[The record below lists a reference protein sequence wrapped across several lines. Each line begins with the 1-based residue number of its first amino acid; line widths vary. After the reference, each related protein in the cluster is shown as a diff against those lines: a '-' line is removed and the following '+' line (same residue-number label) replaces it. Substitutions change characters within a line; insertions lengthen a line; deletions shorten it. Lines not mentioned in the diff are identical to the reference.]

1 MHILRWLLFPIT
13 LVYSFIIWT
22 RNVLYDLG
30 VLSSRSFNVPTIVIG
45 NLIIGGSGKS
55 PLTQKLIAHFKD
67 HYQLATL
74 SRGYG
79 RKTKGFR
86 LVHLDDPASQSGDE
100 PLQFKKNHPEITIAV
115 DEQRARGIDILSKD
129 HNLILLDDAFQHRK
143 VKARCHL
150 LLFDY
155 ASIIEPLILL
165 PTGNLRDTMNQTKR
179 ADIVLIT
186 KCPPIISPTSRKI
199 IEDTIRKHNPSCSL
213 YYSRFQYLP
222 LVDLRSGTRLPL
234 EKLASPF
241 ILLTGIANPRPLTTY
256 LEQKNRVFQHLSFRD
271 HHDFN
276 ETDYRHIRSLSGDS
290 TTGSANLK
298 PILTT
303 EKDAQRLSLN
313 ALGDIPVY
321 YIPIDVKVEHEH
333 LFFREIERIIR

>member
-1 MHILRWLLFPIT
+1 
-13 LVYSFIIWT
+13 
-22 RNVLYDLG
+22 
-30 VLSSRSFNVPTIVIG
+30 
-45 NLIIGGSGKS
+45 
-55 PLTQKLIAHFKD
+55 
-67 HYQLATL
+67 
-74 SRGYG
+74 
-79 RKTKGFR
+79 
-86 LVHLDDPASQSGDE
+86 
-100 PLQFKKNHPEITIAV
+100 
-115 DEQRARGIDILSKD
+115 
-129 HNLILLDDAFQHRK
+129 
-143 VKARCHL
+143 
-150 LLFDY
+150 
-155 ASIIEPLILL
+155 
-165 PTGNLRDTMNQTKR
+165 MNQTKR